1 MHTLFGKRAD
11 EITMRKHEVKSYTSI
26 LSGINNNI
34 NATLYTVIIISSQP
48 KLIGANDW
56 LVSQFEIL
64 SAMWYILYFYTH
76 AKMQKVFA

>member
-48 KLIGANDW
+48 KLIGAND
-56 LVSQFEIL
+56 
-64 SAMWYILYFYTH
+64 
-76 AKMQKVFA
+76 